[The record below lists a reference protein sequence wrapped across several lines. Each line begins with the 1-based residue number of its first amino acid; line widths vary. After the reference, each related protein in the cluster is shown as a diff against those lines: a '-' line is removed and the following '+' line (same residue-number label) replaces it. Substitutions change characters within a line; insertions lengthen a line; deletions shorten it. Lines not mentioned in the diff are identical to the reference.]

1 MTRVVR
7 VPLDD
12 SRSFLAEV
20 DDVHVPDE
28 DLVALSRTDGP
39 VDRPLRGL
47 DESLDDIVPVAERLF
62 ERLKDIQAPK
72 ELELKLGLKITGE
85 AGVIVSKVGGEA
97 SFEVTLKWA
106 RSDPPASSPSA

>member
-20 DDVHVPDE
+20 DDVHIPGE

-47 DESLDDIVPVAERLF
+47 DESLDDIVPSRSVCSSASGTSRLQ
-62 ERLKDIQAPK
+62 RNSNSSSDSRS
-72 ELELKLGLKITGE
+72 LGRQ
-85 AGVIVSKVGGEA
+85 V
-97 SFEVTLKWA
+97 
-106 RSDPPASSPSA
+106 